1 LDNPTNG
8 TPNEFIATWNG
19 NKLFDGVDMEEFVWT
34 NLQFVVTATGPST
47 DLQFGFR
54 NDQNALG
61 LDDISVRPIP
71 IAAPIFQKVTL
82 TTGLI
87 QLTWSA
93 PPGLTYQMQY
103 TTDLNPIAWNN
114 LGNPITP
121 TNGTVTASDS
131 ITASRQRFYRIVVL
145 P

>member
-1 LDNPTNG
+1 
-8 TPNEFIATWNG
+8 
-19 NKLFDGVDMEEFVWT
+19 MEEFVWT
-34 NLQFVVTATGPST
+34 NLQFVVMATGPST

-93 PPGLTYQMQY
+93 PAGLTYQMQY

-114 LGNPITP
+114 LGSPITP
-121 TNGTVTASDS
+121 TNGTVTASDNIVS
-131 ITASRQRFYRIVVL
+131 SARRFYRIAVL